1 MFALPV
7 DLNPLTAWTNKVF
20 KTCVKIKVV
29 AHLIEVSNLDF
40 GAEFYVATIRR
51 DLAQNKF

>member
-1 MFALPV
+1 MLALPV